1 MKEDLKVGIQRVFQ
15 GIVSAGEVIIVALTF
30 GTSMGLFFGIP
41 IVMIVAGVMTVYK
54 FVLGG

>member
-1 MKEDLKVGIQRVFQ
+1 MKEDLRIGIQHVFQ
-15 GIVSAGEVIIVALTF
+15 GVVFAVEVLIVALTF